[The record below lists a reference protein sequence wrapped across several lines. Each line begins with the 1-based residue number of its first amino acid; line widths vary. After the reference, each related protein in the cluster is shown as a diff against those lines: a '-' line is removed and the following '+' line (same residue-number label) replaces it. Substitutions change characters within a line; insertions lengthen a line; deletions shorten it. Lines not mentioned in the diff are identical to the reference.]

1 MLSKPASRSCVT
13 LLAQR
18 AVTSVE
24 LVDAYLARIDAY
36 DTQGPRLN
44 AVVVRN
50 PTARDEARAADQ
62 RRADGTT
69 RGHQYATH
77 SQWWK
82 AAWRLRPGRKLL

>member
-1 MLSKPASRSCVT
+1 MLSKPASRSYDT

-24 LVDAYLARIDAY
+24 LVDAY

-62 RRADGTT
+62 RRADGMT